1 MRNGISITVSR
12 SDRRRLQALVAD
24 RNASQKHVWRAEIV
38 LLTADG
44 LGTNE
49 IMRRTAKSKTCVWRW
64 QERFMEEGFEGLLR
78 DKTRPSR
85 IEPLKADVAERVVA
99 MTLTDPPGEGKRSHE
114 ALKSVAN
121 AMRLYAL
128 KRPALIASIHRGNVV
143 GLSRETSR
151 SRSAVKT
158 ECAEQSGRR
167 LPIRCAD
174 WFPYALVVDP
184 VVDPEL
190 RLNARG
196 GNSRH
201 HVGLVDSRR
210 NTSRR
215 L

>member
-1 MRNGISITVSR
+1 MRISFAFGSAGTPAI
-12 SDRRRLQALVAD
+12 LPGGLM
-24 RNASQKHVWRAEIV
+24 VWGLNPGP
-38 LLTADG
+38 LLFVEHWDFVQG
-44 LGTNE
+44 
-49 IMRRTAKSKTCVWRW
+49 
-64 QERFMEEGFEGLLR
+64 
-78 DKTRPSR
+78 
-85 IEPLKADVAERVVA
+85 
-99 MTLTDPPGEGKRSHE
+99 
-114 ALKSVAN
+114 
-121 AMRLYAL
+121 
-128 KRPALIASIHRGNVV
+128 LIASIHRGNVV

-201 HVGLVDSRR
+201 HVGLVDQSPEYLKAPLILRIESDR
-210 NTSRR
+210 A
-215 L
+215 LV

>member
-1 MRNGISITVSR
+1 MESQSLCRGPIVDDFRRWLRTVTLHKSTSGAPKSSCSR
-12 SDRRRLQALVAD
+12 PTAWARTRSCAGRP
-24 RNASQKHVWRAEIV
+24 SQRPVSG
-38 LLTADG
+38 DG
-44 LGTNE
+44 
-49 IMRRTAKSKTCVWRW
+49 
-64 QERFMEEGFEGLLR
+64 MEEGFDGLLR